1 MFCNSGPW
9 CAGLLAAAVLAFWP
23 SYLSRPF
30 GPVDVYTHVHA
41 AAMATWCALLVVQPT
56 LIRFGRRRLH
66 RALGKV
72 SFVLAPAIVVAAFL
86 LVHLRMQS
94 MPRRYFDGGAFGF
107 YLPLAFIALFGT
119 CYALAI
125 RYRRRPAIH
134 AAFML
139 GTGLTFIDPVLSRII
154 AFYGPALAPDWYPVI
169 TFTTIDLL
177 LAVIVARVRGPT
189 LPFLLGGFALVEA
202 GWYLV
207 ARSDGWLSFAVWYRD
222 LPIT

>member
-1 MFCNSGPW
+1 MFRNSGPW

-41 AAMATWCALLVVQPT
+41 VAMATWCALLVVQPS
-56 LIRFGRRRLH
+56 LIRFGHRGLH

-72 SFVLAPAIVVAAFL
+72 SFVLAPAIVVVAFL

-94 MPRRYFDGGAFGF
+94 VPRNELDRAAFGF
-107 YLPLAFIALFGT
+107 YLPLAFITLFAA
-119 CYALAI
+119 CYTLAI
-125 RYRRRPAIH
+125 RYRRRPALH

-139 GTGLTFIDPVLSRII
+139 GTGLSFIDPVLSRII
-154 AFYGPALAPDWYPVI
+154 AFYGPPLAPDWYPVI

-177 LAVIVARVRGPT
+177 VAAIVIRVRGPT
-189 LPFLLGGFALVEA
+189 LPFLLGGFALVEL
-202 GWYLV
+202 GWYVV
-207 ARSDGWLSFAVWYRD
+207 ARSDAWLSFAVWYRD
-222 LPIT
+222 LPLT